1 MRNLESA
8 PRFER
13 RTPSTWSSGMSRSDN
28 KLSIRT
34 NGLDLDLEGEAGE
47 VRRAYR
53 SLRSQLIEQF
63 YQTVLDSRGPNDR
76 TLELPVLE
84 ETAGEDTVV
93 EDDSDDENFIN
104 LVICEDIYNKMYLL
118 DEQRF
123 KRSFLNKVLRGRK
136 VRRIYVDASLED
148 GVREL
153 VDVGS
158 TLWRELTAEGKA
170 AVGRSD

>member
-1 MRNLESA
+1 
-8 PRFER
+8 
-13 RTPSTWSSGMSRSDN
+13 MSRSDN
-28 KLSIRT
+28 KDNKISIRT
-34 NGLDLDLEGEAGE
+34 HGLDLDLEGDAAE

-63 YQTVLDSRGPNDR
+63 YQTMLERRGPNDR
-76 TLELPVLE
+76 TLELP
-84 ETAGEDTVV
+84 TIGESASLGEPTVV
-93 EDDSDDENFIN
+93 DEEDSDENFIN

-123 KRSFLNKVLRGRK
+123 RESFLSKILQGREL
-136 VRRIYVDASLED
+136 RRIYVDARVEEVLRD
-148 GVREL
+148 R

-158 TLWRELTAEGKA
+158 TLWRELTAAGKA